1 MMDILQKYN
10 EENPIASPQI
20 FRCHPSEE
28 YGALTCTL
36 INLSGG
42 RIQNMRQANRI
53 LFGVAIMILVVTFF
67 MFAKNFNLLP
77 VERFSAKD
85 AAKQLEEYRKIQPF

>member
-1 MMDILQKYN
+1 MDILQKYN
-10 EENPIASPQI
+10 EENPEVSPQT
-20 FRCHPSEE
+20 FQCDPSEE
-28 YGALTCTL
+28 YGALTCAL
-36 INLSGG
+36 INLSRG
-42 RIQNMRQANRI
+42 RIQSVSQANKV
-53 LFGVAIMILVVTFF
+53 LLGVAVMVFLITFF